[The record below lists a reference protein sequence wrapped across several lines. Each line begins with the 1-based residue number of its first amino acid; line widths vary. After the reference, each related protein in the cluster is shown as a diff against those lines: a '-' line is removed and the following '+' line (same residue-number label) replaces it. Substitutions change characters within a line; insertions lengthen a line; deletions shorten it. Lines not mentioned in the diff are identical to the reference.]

1 MLGQNTKSF
10 LTVKVLPSDI
20 RQSPVSDDQMR
31 KFWLVVHRVESLG
44 FNLNFI
50 RHLVRVLQRYRRGR
64 GSGFP
69 ASLKSFFRNF
79 LATQLHK
86 LRF

>member
-44 FNLNFI
+44 F
-50 RHLVRVLQRYRRGR
+50 
-64 GSGFP
+64 
-69 ASLKSFFRNF
+69 SLIWLERCNGIAEVGVPDSRQ
-79 LATQLHK
+79 A
-86 LRF
+86 

>member
-31 KFWLVVHRVESLG
+31 KFWLVVHRVESLW
-44 FNLNFI
+44 FNLIINFI

-64 GSGFP
+64 VPDSRQ
-69 ASLKSFFRNF
+69 A
-79 LATQLHK
+79 
-86 LRF
+86 

>member
-20 RQSPVSDDQMR
+20 QQSPVSDDQMR
-31 KFWLVVHRVESLG
+31 KFWLVVHRVESLW
-44 FNLNFI
+44 FNLIINFI
-50 RHLVRVLQRYRRGR
+50 RHLVRALQWYRRGQ

-79 LATQLHK
+79 LATA
-86 LRF
+86 

>member
-20 RQSPVSDDQMR
+20 RQSSASDDQMR
-31 KFWLVVHRVESLG
+31 KFWLVVHRVESLW
-44 FNLNFI
+44 FNLIINFI

-64 GSGFP
+64 GS
-69 ASLKSFFRNF
+69 
-79 LATQLHK
+79 
-86 LRF
+86 

>member
-1 MLGQNTKSF
+1 MLGQNSKSL
-10 LTVKVLPSDI
+10 LTVKVLPSNI

-50 RHLVRVLQRYRRGR
+50 RQLVRALQRYRRGQGFR
-64 GSGFP
+64 FP
-69 ASLKSFFRNF
+69 ASLNFFRNL
-79 LATQLHK
+79 LATA
-86 LRF
+86 

>member
-31 KFWLVVHRVESLG
+31 KFWLVVHRVESLW
-44 FNLNFI
+44 FNLIINFI

-64 GSGFP
+64 GS
-69 ASLKSFFRNF
+69 
-79 LATQLHK
+79 
-86 LRF
+86 

>member
-1 MLGQNTKSF
+1 MLGQNTISF

-50 RHLVRVLQRYRRGR
+50 RQLVRALRRYRRGQ
-64 GSGFP
+64 GFGFP
-69 ASLKSFFRNF
+69 ASLNFFRNS
-79 LATQLHK
+79 LATA
-86 LRF
+86 

>member
-31 KFWLVVHRVESLG
+31 KFWLVVHRVESLW

-50 RHLVRVLQRYRRGR
+50 RHWLECCNGIAEV
-64 GSGFP
+64 GFP
-69 ASLKSFFRNF
+69 DSRQA
-79 LATQLHK
+79 
-86 LRF
+86 

>member
-20 RQSPVSDDQMR
+20 RQSPVRDDQMR
-31 KFWLVVHRVESLG
+31 KFWLVVHRVESLW
-44 FNLNFI
+44 FNLIINFI

-64 GSGFP
+64 GS
-69 ASLKSFFRNF
+69 
-79 LATQLHK
+79 
-86 LRF
+86 

>member
-20 RQSPVSDDQMR
+20 RQSSVSDDQMR
-31 KFWLVVHRVESLG
+31 KFWLVVHRVESLW
-44 FNLNFI
+44 FNLIINFI

-64 GSGFP
+64 GS
-69 ASLKSFFRNF
+69 
-79 LATQLHK
+79 
-86 LRF
+86 